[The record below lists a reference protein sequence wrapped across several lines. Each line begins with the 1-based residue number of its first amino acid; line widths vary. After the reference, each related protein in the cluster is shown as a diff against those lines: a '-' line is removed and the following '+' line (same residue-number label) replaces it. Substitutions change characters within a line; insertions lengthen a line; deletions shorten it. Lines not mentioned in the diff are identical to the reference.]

1 MKPRYDTLT
10 LFYTFN
16 IMLREIIEQRGY
28 NENIININNYKK
40 EGMNMRIGLVL
51 SGGGGKGAY
60 ELGVWKALKKL
71 EIDKYIEVFSGTS
84 IGAINAI
91 LFAQEN
97 LEAAEALWEE
107 VTIEKLIPIS
117 KFDLLKRGIG
127 LVIGAKNLNMAK
139 KYLNQKIE
147 EGAVSKDGAKEIID
161 KYLYIE
167 NIKKNNKI
175 CYATCTDLLNF
186 KVKYFKVND
195 YDEEMGKNIVIASA
209 SLPLIYEA
217 TEIEGEKYID
227 GGLADNIP
235 IQPVYGEGCDIII
248 VVLLSKD
255 ARIDRELYPN
265 THIIE
270 IYSRNLNENII
281 NGTLNLN
288 EEAKRNRIREG
299 YEDTIRLMQ
308 PIMKMSEY
316 IIKKE
321 EEYKYP
327 KLYKIYQLAKKYIK
341 L

>member
-1 MKPRYDTLT
+1 
-10 LFYTFN
+10 
-16 IMLREIIEQRGY
+16 
-28 NENIININNYKK
+28 
-40 EGMNMRIGLVL
+40 MRIGLVL

-71 EIDKYIEVFSGTS
+71 EVDKYIEVFSGTS

-91 LFAQEN
+91 LFAQDN
-97 LEAAEALWEE
+97 LQAAEDLWEE

-139 KYLNQKIE
+139 KYLNQRME

-161 KYLYIE
+161 KYLDIE
-167 NIKKNNKI
+167 NVKNNNKI
-175 CYATCTDLLNF
+175 CYATCTDLLSF

-195 YDEEMGKNIVIASA
+195 YDNEIGKDIVIASA

-217 TEIEGEKYID
+217 TEIGGEKYID

-248 VVLLSKD
+248 VVLLSKE

-270 IYSRNLNENII
+270 IYPRNLKENVI

-288 EEAKRNRIREG
+288 EEAKRSRIKEG
-299 YEDTIRLMQ
+299 YEDTIRLME
-308 PIMKMSEY
+308 PIMKMTEH
-316 IIKKE
+316 ILEKE
-321 EEYKYP
+321 EEEKYP
-327 KLYKIYQLAKKYIK
+327 KLYKLYKMVKKYI
-341 L
+341 